1 LTSEHLQRSSYSS
14 SLVEINPQK
23 EGFAEAMKKE
33 SKTFSEHL
41 FLDKA

>member
-14 SLVEINPQK
+14 SLVEINLQK
-23 EGFAEAMKKE
+23 EGFAEAIKKE